1 MQPHRYSY
9 LAIGDS
15 YTVGES
21 VPLADNFPHQLV
33 RIMHENGFR
42 VEPPQIIAATGW
54 TTSELQSAID
64 ILNLADKRF
73 DFVTLLIGVN
83 NQYRGQSIDTY
94 AVEFERLVTQAI
106 EFADHETSH
115 VFVLSIPDWGVTPYA
130 QGRDRALISKQID
143 QFNEVNKKI
152 SARINV
158 NYLDITQGTREA
170 LTDPELVAIDGLHP
184 SAKEYL
190 RWAEKLFSQIRQY
203 L

>member
-54 TTSELQSAID
+54 TTSELQSAIE

-115 VFVLSIPDWGVTPYA
+115 VFVLSIPDWGGHTVCPR
-130 QGRDRALISKQID
+130 QGQSFDLKAD
-143 QFNEVNKKI
+143 
-152 SARINV
+152 
-158 NYLDITQGTREA
+158 
-170 LTDPELVAIDGLHP
+170 
-184 SAKEYL
+184 
-190 RWAEKLFSQIRQY
+190 
-203 L
+203 